1 MIGSL
6 KEIDED
12 SFSTRL
18 PADLVSDN
26 ARAAGSSSSVDWQM
40 QQTLLCLQLTVTGH
54 RSEKQM
60 HIDYHELH
68 AYYVCTLDV
77 PRLRDVKWSTADPN
91 IRSQA
96 SRAMFK
102 YHRTCVALCRKAEKG
117 SEKCGGG
124 VPKVC

>member
-40 QQTLLCLQLTVTGH
+40 QQNVTVPAADGH
-54 RSEKQM
+54 WPP
-60 HIDYHELH
+60 L
-68 AYYVCTLDV
+68 
-77 PRLRDVKWSTADPN
+77 
-91 IRSQA
+91 
-96 SRAMFK
+96 
-102 YHRTCVALCRKAEKG
+102 
-117 SEKCGGG
+117 
-124 VPKVC
+124 